1 MGGWLPFYVL
11 FLTVSGQ
18 RAGHNGWMCAMELH
32 LQLKRSLA
40 QVGLKPRTTK
50 SVGQPAELPGL
61 LDGQKSFTRVSS
73 NCVRE
78 QIQFIVAGQTIKL
91 SKCPF
96 NF

>member
-18 RAGHNGWMCAMELH
+18 WAGDNVWMCAIELH

-40 QVGLKPRTTK
+40 QARLKPRTTR
-50 SVGQPAELPGL
+50 SVGQPTELPGL

-73 NCVRE
+73 DCVRE
-78 QIQFIVAGQTIKL
+78 QIQFIVAGQTIRL